1 MKINRL
7 NIRMSKER
15 LDKLRLYAVKR
26 QKTMTQIISDFIDSL
41 PNDVKDKRFEVDRI
55 VEK

>member
-1 MKINRL
+1 
-7 NIRMSKER
+7 MSKER
-15 LDKLRLYAVKR
+15 LDTLRLYAVKR